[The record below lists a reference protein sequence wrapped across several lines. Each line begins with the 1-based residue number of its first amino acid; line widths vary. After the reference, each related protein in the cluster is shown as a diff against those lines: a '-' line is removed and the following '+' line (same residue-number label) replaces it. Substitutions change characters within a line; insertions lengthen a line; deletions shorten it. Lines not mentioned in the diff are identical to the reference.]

1 MAMKCFHYF
10 KSSKTGKLGDQ
21 IEVKLGIREN
31 EMLIVMLLFMYYV
44 RSIVRTN
51 WLAIA
56 GLVFLMIIVVI
67 SATSFHHMDILL
79 TPIFWDLKLIGFWS
93 CRAS

>member
-1 MAMKCFHYF
+1 MLSFF
-10 KSSKTGKLGDQ
+10 NSRKTRKLANQ
-21 IEVKLGIREN
+21 IEVMLDIREN
-31 EMLIVMLLFMYYV
+31 EMPIVMLLFMYYV

-51 WLAIA
+51 WLAIV
-56 GLVFLMIIVVI
+56 GLVFLMIFVVI

-79 TPIFWDLKLIGFWS
+79 TPIFRDLKLIGFWS

>member
-1 MAMKCFHYF
+1 MLSFF
-10 KSSKTGKLGDQ
+10 NSRKTRKLANQ
-21 IEVKLGIREN
+21 IEVMLDIREN

-51 WLAIA
+51 WLAIV
-56 GLVFLMIIVVI
+56 GLVFLMIFVVI

-79 TPIFWDLKLIGFWS
+79 TPIFGDLKLIGFWS